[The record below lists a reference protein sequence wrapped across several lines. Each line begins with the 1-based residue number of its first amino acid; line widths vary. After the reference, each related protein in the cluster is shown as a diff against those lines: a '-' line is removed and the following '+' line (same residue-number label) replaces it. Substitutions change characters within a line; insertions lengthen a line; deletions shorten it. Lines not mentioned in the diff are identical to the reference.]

1 MRKRYKF
8 CFGLL
13 VLIAAALPGS
23 GQAVDLS
30 DSVISLAGPESF
42 YIRNVIIDSETF
54 SFTVTTVNDAGTSWK
69 VENIYP
75 SVSPLIPGDVVLD
88 FASGRISDEGNAVI
102 EGVVVDDKF
111 YSVSLDITEADALKV
126 LNIALQDDI
135 QLEDLNRQDVIR
147 GMFAAFYEKKYKD
160 SLAEKDRSISGL
172 NDTIERLKESNSA
185 LSKELTEL
193 RNRLQEVPQEDPQE
207 SDPAVDYE
215 RIESIIENKLT
226 RMEDAALDQ
235 LEDAV
240 EKITSRLSE
249 LKSFNDTGQA
259 ATKSELAVLLEEEF
273 NDAYAILNSGKQ
285 DLSADLDSLAVQ
297 ISQISSRLS
306 AIEDSIGKLSE
317 NAAEGFRLLD
327 QKIDAIETAE
337 IDETGIK
344 SHITKEI
351 SRLLDINKS
360 LTEKTENIG
369 KEIIGLES
377 FQGIIQN
384 LRTRFSDTVV
394 SGFSAGSSQI
404 GTWKK
409 EGDVL
414 MQSDRNAYFAKYVL
428 PVPQNSEPFLYSFEA
443 VTEGNGWVGLG
454 LHFFARSSDKKGYGF
469 GESLLVWLTRDPDVY
484 KSDRTW
490 LELYRSNNDVD
501 MYRVLHGGIE
511 EPMDQYFKVEIL
523 YEPEAE
529 YITIAVNGIDKI
541 RYKTYFGVG
550 NGIEVSLRSLGVSKF
565 RNFSVKK
572 RN

>member
-1 MRKRYKF
+1 M
-8 CFGLL
+8 
-13 VLIAAALPGS
+13 
-23 GQAVDLS
+23 
-30 DSVISLAGPESF
+30 
-42 YIRNVIIDSETF
+42 
-54 SFTVTTVNDAGTSWK
+54 
-69 VENIYP
+69 ENIYP